1 MASKPEMDL
10 SSFQQEVTSSTGSFS
25 TSYDDF
31 YDQVRTN
38 YHFGCNYFCNITL
51 VRSSYHWALTKKCS
65 LWVQLVVWSP
75 FKKQSGWEWKPIRR
89 EVDLE
94 ENGNTNICTSSHP
107 IHRLPFKHWSWPTFG
122 QDNTWME
129 TAWNLLMLLGWV
141 RTWRL
146 P

>member
-51 VRSSYHWALTKKCS
+51 VRSSYHGALAKMFS
-65 LWVQLVVWSP
+65 LSSTGCLVYIQEAVIRLVRMGM
-75 FKKQSGWEWKPIRR
+75 KANQKGSGLRGKWK
-89 EVDLE
+89 
-94 ENGNTNICTSSHP
+94 
-107 IHRLPFKHWSWPTFG
+107 
-122 QDNTWME
+122 
-129 TAWNLLMLLGWV
+129 
-141 RTWRL
+141 
-146 P
+146 